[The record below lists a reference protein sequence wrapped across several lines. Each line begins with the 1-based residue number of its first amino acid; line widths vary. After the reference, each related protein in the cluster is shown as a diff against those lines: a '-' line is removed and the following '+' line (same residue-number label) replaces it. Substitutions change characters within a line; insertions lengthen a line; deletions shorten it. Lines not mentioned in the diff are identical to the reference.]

1 MVRSD
6 WGFSGWSLV
15 LPSFN
20 IVNKVGLA
28 CCDSWGRKESD
39 TTEQLIWSEQG
50 QRLHNKPFGLAWQMW
65 FFPAQVD
72 GQSNCF
78 SRAKKPGSIAVI
90 SPHQKTGYQDKASF
104 GKNTSCAVQRE
115 AETRFRWQFCGKAVF
130 LNCPSSREKALLDTF
145 IVPIAWGVLQ
155 YYPLSQ
161 LCSCFFGAMWIMH
174 HWNSHRSFCL

>member
-1 MVRSD
+1 MGSQRVRHD
-6 WGFSGWSLV
+6 W
-15 LPSFN
+15 
-20 IVNKVGLA
+20 A
-28 CCDSWGRKESD
+28 TD
-39 TTEQLIWSEQG
+39 LIWSD
-50 QRLHNKPFGLAWQMW
+50 LNKVKGYIINLLGWLDRCD

-78 SRAKKPGSIAVI
+78 SRAKKPGSIVVI
-90 SPHQKTGYQDKASF
+90 SSHQKTGYQDKASF

-145 IVPIAWGVLQ
+145 IVPIAWGLLQ
-155 YYPLSQ
+155 YYSLSQ